1 MPVMILPNI
10 KKCRHLKS
18 LAEAALGLVTAA
30 FAAAEPLTAPQAEPD
45 LIRAVRSGDTVRWH
59 ALLGHGAARGGVPR

>member
-1 MPVMILPNI
+1 
-10 KKCRHLKS
+10 
-18 LAEAALGLVTAA
+18 LVTAA
-30 FAAAEPLTAPQAEPD
+30 LAAAEPLTAPQAEPD